1 MHEPIVKNA
10 ILPKNSVQKINV
22 KNIREIRDFPGI
34 LENLKNQNSREFS
47 SRESEMHTS
56 SRDLNIIQKINNS
69 VNATQHTEDQ
79 FI

>member
-1 MHEPIVKNA
+1 MY
-10 ILPKNSVQKINV
+10 V

-56 SRDLNIIQKINNS
+56 KYYKVLRNNLTDFGGLLIKKGQLTHLDLN
-69 VNATQHTEDQ
+69 
-79 FI
+79 

>member
-10 ILPKNSVQKINV
+10 ILPKNSVQKIYV

-47 SRESEMHTS
+47 SREFEMHTS
-56 SRDLNIIQKINNS
+56 IR
-69 VNATQHTEDQ
+69 T
-79 FI
+79 

>member
-1 MHEPIVKNA
+1 MY
-10 ILPKNSVQKINV
+10 V

-56 SRDLNIIQKINNS
+56 SYDNLICS
-69 VNATQHTEDQ
+69 HAG
-79 FI
+79 F